1 MRRQSLDNHVHVLQ
15 WLEANGVPRGRHGGN
30 DLGHLALTAE
40 ANGRSAALQWVVANS
55 DDWDRDE
62 CLAEAGT
69 HEVRDWIEAF
79 QPAGGDL

>member
-1 MRRQSLDNHVHVLQ
+1 MCMCCSGWRQTACHEDDTP
-15 WLEANGVPRGRHGGN
+15 GHGGN

-40 ANGRSAALQWVVANS
+40 ANGRSATLQWVVANS